1 MKSDLNLAREAAVEA
16 GNIILKYYRSDYEI
30 EQKGYH
36 NPVTTADKK
45 ADQTIK
51 KTLLTA
57 RPEYGWLSEETKD
70 SSTRLKKR
78 FVWIVDPIDG
88 TKEFINGVPEFAVS
102 IALVEYGEPIL
113 GVIYNP
119 VTKEIFYAEKNK
131 GSFFNNTKIKCS
143 SKEKI
148 SEMKILI
155 SRSELKRGDWNEYV
169 DIFGCVEPVGSVAYK
184 LAMTA
189 AGKADVFIS
198 LKPKNEWDVCAGHC
212 IINEAGGRLVNLS
225 GDRRRYNL
233 ENPLIDFGIISGD
246 SIAVNKI
253 LPVLKIK

>member
-1 MKSDLNLAREAAVEA
+1 MESDLNLAKEAAVEA

-70 SSTRLKKR
+70 SPIRLKKR

-88 TKEFINGVPEFAVS
+88 TKEFINGIPEFVVS

-119 VTKEIFYAEKNK
+119 VAKEIFYAAKNK
-131 GSFFNNTKIKCS
+131 GSFFNSTKIKCS

-148 SEMKILI
+148 SEMKILS

-169 DIFGCVEPVGSVAYK
+169 DMFGYVKPVGSVAYK

-198 LKPKNEWDVCAGHC
+198 LKPKNEWDICAGHC
-212 IINEAGGRLVNLS
+212 IVNEAGGRLVDLN
-225 GDRRRYNL
+225 GNKRRYNL
-233 ENPLIDFGIISGD
+233 ENPLIDFGIIAGD
-246 SIAVNKI
+246 SIAIKKI
-253 LPVLKIK
+253 LPVLNIK